1 VVRGTRPEGRIP
13 LMADWLVYK
22 CAVCGAETKVN
33 TVHAERWD
41 GHCWRGHSD
50 GHTLADLTSSDRAGR

>member
-1 VVRGTRPEGRIP
+1 
-13 LMADWLVYK
+13 MADWLVYK